1 MEQSKFYQIKN
12 ITEQEYTL
20 VGCDGS
26 VITRPIL
33 DVDKSASAFTIQDAK
48 SGDVLAT
55 LDYILIFKECLKK
68 DGGVSYCH
76 YDFGAGNPQFIYT
89 EDNNWY
95 FGKEAMVYPATK
107 EQRDLLFQKMKEA
120 GYEWD
125 AEKKQLKKIE
135 QKPDKNKGMNLVE
148 EDMTPFQKKVF
159 CIVDT
164 AIEEEQ
170 GLSNICNELL
180 ALALQENQQKPA
192 AWSEKDERM
201 YRGLHNLIYSTP
213 YCDSRKELSDWL
225 KSLKDRVQPKQE
237 WSEEDEEMYKEVL
250 TDIIY
255 AKNDLKVKECLGL
268 SKRAMEAFN
277 WFSKRYKSLRTQ
289 NRWKPSDEQMN
300 ALDKGRIYIPTTNIE
315 RKFIDS
321 LIEDLKKLREE

>member
-1 MEQSKFYQIKN
+1 
-12 ITEQEYTL
+12 
-20 VGCDGS
+20 
-26 VITRPIL
+26 
-33 DVDKSASAFTIQDAK
+33 
-48 SGDVLAT
+48 
-55 LDYILIFKECLKK
+55 
-68 DGGVSYCH
+68 
-76 YDFGAGNPQFIYT
+76 
-89 EDNNWY
+89 
-95 FGKEAMVYPATK
+95 
-107 EQRDLLFQKMKEA
+107 
-120 GYEWD
+120 
-125 AEKKQLKKIE
+125 LKKIE